1 VNRGA
6 HDTSTA
12 VAFGDFVAEAAASGR
27 LVVQP
32 RMGFSD
38 PGQMRSGLIATKL
51 ADATTVGTI
60 TLDSY
65 TRVGADGE
73 ARRALDEGVALNGY
87 PIVAHEPGTTAAVVE
102 GLRGRGFPV
111 QIRHGS
117 ANPEPIVAALVRSGF
132 TATEG
137 GPVSYCLPY
146 SRLPLRT
153 SVDNWSRSCELL
165 AAVPDAHLETFGGCL
180 MGQLCP
186 PSLLVAMSVLE
197 GVFFRRHGLR
207 SISLSYAQ
215 QTDAA
220 QDEDAMRALRRLG
233 REFFADV
240 QWHVV
245 VYAYMGVYPRTPGGA
260 LDLLAGAARL
270 AARTGGARLIVKTV
284 SESARIPTIAENVA
298 ALEHAARAAER
309 AGPPLVDDADS
320 AVYLEARAIVDAVL
334 DLDAD
339 LGRGFVRA
347 FERGYLDVPYC
358 LHPDNAGRT
367 RGYVDGS
374 GRLAWSRIGALP
386 IGHLVTPPKAEGL
399 TSATLL
405 TALSYVERTFD
416 AGLPERTVS
425 MTLSTGTA
433 GTTPAPPPPP
443 QVHLSSPVT
452 RTVMHIQAT
461 ALAAARE
468 YLRDNGFIELLPAI
482 IGPVTDPGGRG
493 SKQVDVDY
501 YGHRYKLMTS
511 AILYKQASLLGFE
524 KLFYV
529 APNVRLEPPETASTA
544 RHLAEFHQLDVEIA
558 GAKRDDAVQVVEDL
572 IRVMT
577 DRVVTEMP
585 AELEELGRDKDAFTE
600 LLAGAF
606 GRVTHGAAVADL
618 RGFGHHQSAD
628 AEIDWEGEAI
638 LSHKSSRPFFITDYP
653 KGSRGFYDREDPEQP
668 GILRNFDLIAP
679 EGYGELCSG
688 SEREFEYARIVAR
701 MRETGENPAKYGWY
715 LQMVREGIPS
725 SSGFGIG
732 IQRFVRYLAGLDSV
746 WQASAYP
753 KIPGVVSP

>member
-1 VNRGA
+1 MSRIA
-6 HDTSTA
+6 HQVSSA
-12 VAFGDFVAEAAASGR
+12 VAFGDFVAEAAAAGR

-73 ARRALDEGVALNGY
+73 ARRALAEGVALNGY
-87 PIVAHEPGTTAAVVE
+87 PIVAHEPSTTAAVVE

-117 ANPEPIVAALVRSGF
+117 AHPEPIVAALLGAGF

-146 SRLPLRT
+146 SRLPLRD

-165 AAVPDAHLETFGGCL
+165 AAVPDAHLETFGGCM

-186 PSLLVAMSVLE
+186 PSLLVAISVLE
-197 GVFFRRHGLR
+197 GIFFRRHGLR

-215 QTDAA
+215 QTDAG

-233 REFFADV
+233 REFLDGV

-245 VYAYMGVYPRTPGGA
+245 VYAYMGVYPRTPKGA
-260 LDLLAGAARL
+260 LSLLAGAARL

-284 SESARIPTIAENVA
+284 AESSRIPTIAENVA

-309 AGPPLVDDADS
+309 AGTAPAGDDDS
-320 AVYLEARAIVDAVL
+320 AVYQEARAIVDAVL
-334 DLDAD
+334 DLDPD
-339 LGRGFVRA
+339 LGRGLVRA
-347 FERGYLDVPYC
+347 FELGYLDVPYC

-367 RGYVDGS
+367 RGHVDGA

-386 IGHLVTPPKAEGL
+386 IGHLVTPPRAEGM

-405 TALSYVERTFD
+405 TALTHVERTFD
-416 AGLPERTVS
+416 DERLERTAQ
-425 MTLSTGTA
+425 MTLTTTTA
-433 GTTPAPPPPP
+433 GTTTAPPSPRE
-443 QVHLSSPVT
+443 HLTSPVT
-452 RTVMHIQAT
+452 RTVMRVQDK
-461 ALAAARE
+461 ALTAARE
-468 YLRDNGFIELLPAI
+468 YLRDNGFTELLPAV

-511 AILYKQASLLGFE
+511 AILYKQASLLGFD
-524 KLFYV
+524 KMFSI
-529 APNVRLEPPETASTA
+529 APNVRLEPPETANTS

-558 GAKRDDAVQVVEDL
+558 GAKRDDALKVVEEL
-572 IRVMT
+572 VAAMV

-585 AELEELGRDKDAFTE
+585 AELEELGRDKDAFTD
-600 LLAGAF
+600 LLSGAF

-618 RGFGHHQSAD
+618 RGLGHAQSAD

-638 LSHKSSRPFFITDYP
+638 LSRKSSRPFFITDYP
-653 KGSRGFYDREDPEQP
+653 KGSRGFYDREDPAEP
-668 GILRNFDLIAP
+668 GVLRNFDLIAP
-679 EGYGELCSG
+679 EGFGELCSG

-715 LQMVREGIPS
+715 LQMVREGIPAS
-725 SSGFGIG
+725 AGFGIG
-732 IQRFVRYLAGLDSV
+732 VQRFVRYLCGLDAV

-753 KIPGVVSP
+753 KIPGVVSW